1 MTDFARATD
10 FEAKAQQAAEA
21 RLAYCQA
28 QLYEDDLDDLPE
40 PAEQP
45 CGPFCGCDTCIVREV
60 LDAAWPY
67 LLELAREEVRRPL
80 AVVE

>member
-21 RLAYCQA
+21 
-28 QLYEDDLDDLPE
+28 DLDDLPE